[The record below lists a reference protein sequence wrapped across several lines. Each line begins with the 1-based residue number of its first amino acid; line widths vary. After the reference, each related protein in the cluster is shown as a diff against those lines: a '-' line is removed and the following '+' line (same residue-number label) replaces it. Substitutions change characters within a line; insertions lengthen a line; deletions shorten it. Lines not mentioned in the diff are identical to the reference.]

1 MATYNTLSAIEFFGK
16 HSVIIDKLSASN
28 EELKFG
34 VTNPPLFTRVLD
46 TFLIAGLIGIINNRT
61 STIDKTGPERTRIFT
76 ETVQRNSQY
85 IDFFAAIPIILTQN
99 MCHVTDIKRAF
110 FCETNEEENYM
121 LSRNRL
127 FYEYALGGLEL
138 LEEKVLK
145 SNSAASINP
154 LEVFENLEQYLKE
167 LEDKFK
173 AENDFADHDLIL
185 NATELDFSDIE

>member
-1 MATYNTLSAIEFFGK
+1 MTTYYTLSAIDFRGK

-28 EELKFG
+28 EELQAG

-46 TFLIAGLIGIINNRT
+46 TYLIAGLIGVINDRK
-61 STIDKTGPERTRIFT
+61 STIDKTGPERSYIYT
-76 ETVQRNSQY
+76 ETVQKHSPY
-85 IDFFAAIPIILTQN
+85 IDFLASIPIILTQN
-99 MCHVTDIKRAF
+99 MNHVTDIKRAF

-121 LSRNRL
+121 LSRHRL

-145 SNSAASINP
+145 SNSSASINP
-154 LEVFENLEQYLKE
+154 LEIFENLDQYLEE
-167 LEDKFK
+167 LENKFK
-173 AENDFADHDLIL
+173 IENDFADHDLIL